1 MLFTPKLNRERIIVV
16 SRRITVSASALLL
29 LSSGLAA
36 PAASAI
42 VPGSANFAPAPA
54 SASASWTDCDLEVLL
69 GCPAS
74 PEITSVTAEVSQIH
88 VSWAWPGEIQMP
100 SDITEL
106 VVRVSPGDLEVVVA
120 TTESTVSIAE
130 LDSKTEYSVTVLAV
144 SGFQL
149 GVPSSPATVAT
160 LAATLD
166 EDSAEND
173 TGQSEGG
180 ALKPQ
185 ASPGDVDGLIV
196 TLKDDYSTESVAA
209 NAASDLPIAGV
220 AAEQTQDL
228 GAGNA
233 KIELSQGVSE
243 SDAQAII
250 VDLESDP
257 RVESVEV
264 DRRVYLNAFPSDPPN
279 DTNWTSNDL
288 WGLYGSNG
296 VGIASDEST
305 MNSVWT
311 QTQGSGTVVAVLD
324 TGSSVHPDLDSNYI
338 AGYDFVSA
346 GSASCRTDAT
356 SSDGDYVDTGTYG
369 AVGWDSNPLDPGDW
383 TDVSS
388 GYCSTGNSSWHGTHV
403 AGTIAAVANNSQYI
417 AGVAPESQ
425 IQPVRVLSMDGGWTS
440 DITAAITW
448 ASGGTVDGV
457 TNNSTPADVINLS
470 LGGSGSCSS
479 SWQTAIDAAVARGSV
494 VVVSAGNS
502 NQDASNFVPANCDN
516 VITVAALE
524 SSGARSSFSNFGST
538 VEIAAPGSGIYST
551 MNTGTTE
558 PVGPTVASY
567 SGTSMAAPHVAG
579 VAALLKSADSTLTPA
594 QILARITATAKT
606 FPTGT
611 GQDCST
617 STCGAGMLQ
626 ASGVSLYVSSV
637 SPNSG
642 STAGGT
648 SVTLGGWKLTSPS
661 SVTFG
666 GTAGTV
672 TASSQ
677 TSITV
682 TTPAASAGAVD
693 VVVTTSAGSFTT
705 ASGFTFIAPSS
716 SGGSSGG
723 SSSGS
728 SSSSDSST
736 GEAST
741 APDEISVTESAVRS
755 HQVSG
760 AGEFSAIDAT
770 GAPVA
775 LRSAGL
781 TPTGFVI
788 EGSDWGVTGSGA
800 LSSTQQTLT
809 TGDAITISGAGLQRL
824 TTVGVYVLSEPT
836 WVGGGI
842 VSYENNFTT
851 SFGIPALPPGHHTL
865 QINIVLQGGAKNS
878 LAIGFTSVGP
888 SVATPQT
895 PDTVA
900 PVNLGNIV
908 GFRSGSAKLSKP
920 AQAKLAKMAA
930 SVKGANTTGSITAY
944 YNKRGTAKSKSLAK
958 ERATS
963 IKKYLVKMGATESL
977 NITSESGMTAKLR
990 RSAIIRLSTDAG
1002 TTAPVKNERISSL
1015 IVRYAKGVSP
1025 TVNGTVRGANL
1036 VTGRVGKGM
1045 TLGPDLGLRM
1055 YRVDLAQPV
1064 TLATA
1069 RKASAQISTYKGVE
1083 FAEPDRIVTSSVTAN

>member
-1 MLFTPKLNRERIIVV
+1 M

-29 LSSGLAA
+29 LGSGLAA

-42 VPGSANFAPAPA
+42 VPGSASFAPAP
-54 SASASWTDCDLEVLL
+54 ASWTDCDLEVLL

-88 VSWAWPGEIQMP
+88 VSWAWPGETQMP

-120 TTESTVSIAE
+120 HTESTVSIAE
-130 LDSKTEYSVTVLAV
+130 LEPETEYSVTVLAV

-149 GVPSSPATVAT
+149 GVPSNPATVAT

-166 EDSAEND
+166 EDSAEGNAY
-173 TGQSEGG
+173 GSEGE

-196 TLKDDYSTESVAA
+196 TLKDDHSTESVAA

-264 DRRVYLNAFPSDPPN
+264 DRRVYLNAFPSDPPD
-279 DTNWTSNDL
+279 DTKWASNNL

-296 VGIASDEST
+296 VGIASDKST
-305 MNSVWT
+305 MNSIWT

-324 TGSSVHPDLDSNYI
+324 TGSSVHPDLDTNYI
-338 AGYDFVSA
+338 AGYDFVSS
-346 GSASCRTDAT
+346 GSALCRTGAT
-356 SSDGDYVDTGTYG
+356 DSDGDYVDTSTYG
-369 AVGWDSNPLDPGDW
+369 ALGWDSNPLDPGDW
-383 TDVSS
+383 T
-388 GYCSTGNSSWHGTHV
+388 TGAACTADNSSWHGTHV

-425 IQPVRVLSMDGGWTS
+425 IQPVRVLSMDGGLTS

-448 ASGGTVDGV
+448 ASGGTVGGV

-479 SWQTAIDAAVARGSV
+479 SWQTAIDAAVALGSV
-494 VVVSAGNS
+494 VVVAAGNS

-524 SSGARSSFSNFGST
+524 SGGARSSFSNFGST

-551 MNTGTTE
+551 MNTGTNE

-567 SGTSMAAPHVAG
+567 NGTSMAAPHVAG
-579 VAALLKSADSTLTPA
+579 VAALLRSKESTLTPA
-594 QILARITATAKT
+594 EILERITATAKP

-611 GQDCST
+611 GRDCST

-626 ASGVSLYVSSV
+626 ASGVSLLHVSSV

-648 SVTLGGWKLTSPS
+648 SVTLGGWELTSPS

-666 GTAGTV
+666 GIAGTV

-693 VVVTTSAGSFTT
+693 IVVTTSAGSFTT
-705 ASGFTFIAPSS
+705 ASGFTFITPSS
-716 SGGSSGG
+716 SGGSSDG
-723 SSSGS
+723 SSGGS

-741 APDEISVTESAVRS
+741 APDEISVTESAVTS

-800 LSSTQQTLT
+800 LNFTQQTLT

-851 SFGIPALPPGHHTL
+851 SFGIPALPPGQHTL
-865 QINIVLQGGAKNS
+865 QINIVLQGGVKNS

-895 PDTVA
+895 PNTVA

-920 AQAKLAKMAA
+920 AKAKLAKMAA
-930 SVKGANTTGSITAY
+930 LVEGANTTGSITAY
-944 YNKRGTAKSKSLAK
+944 YNKRGTAKSKRLAK

-963 IKKYLVKMGATESL
+963 IEKYLAKMGVTESL
-977 NITSESGMTAKLR
+977 NVTSESGRTAKLR

-1045 TLGPDLGLRM
+1045 TLGPYLGLRM

-1064 TLATA
+1064 TLAVA
-1069 RKASAQISTYKGVE
+1069 RKASAQISTNKGVE
-1083 FAEPDRIVTSSVTAN
+1083 FAEPDRIVTSFVTAN